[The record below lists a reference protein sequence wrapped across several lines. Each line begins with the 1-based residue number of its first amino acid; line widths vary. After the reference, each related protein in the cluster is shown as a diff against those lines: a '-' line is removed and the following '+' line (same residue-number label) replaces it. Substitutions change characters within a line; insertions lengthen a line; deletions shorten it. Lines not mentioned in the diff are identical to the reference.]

1 MISIETL
8 SEKLAKNL
16 KEELKLE
23 EDKYEVV
30 KYGLFSFIYI
40 LTSIVLVAL
49 IGGIFGVLIEALF
62 ISFTISLLRKS
73 SGGGHSNSEF
83 NCTIIGIVI
92 SVVPAV
98 IINNFQYERK
108 FLYILGAIIFSISFF
123 IAYKL
128 APVDSPNK
136 PIRTPKKIKR
146 LRKQTFII
154 LGSYSILSI
163 FFIIISNH
171 INIVDINNLVM
182 CLYIGTI
189 WQIFTLTKL
198 GHNFIYIIDYFLK
211 NLRSEENEKTK

>member
-1 MISIETL
+1 MITIEAL
-8 SEKLAKNL
+8 SDKLAKIL
-16 KEELKLE
+16 KDELKLE
-23 EDKYEVV
+23 EEKYEVV

-40 LTSIVLVAL
+40 FTSIVLVTL

-73 SGGGHSNSEF
+73 SGGAHSNSEF

-92 SVVPAV
+92 SVVPAI
-98 IINNFQYERK
+98 IINNFQYESK
-108 FLYILGAIIFSISFF
+108 FLYILGVIIFIISF
-123 IAYKL
+123 IGAYKL

-154 LGSYSILSI
+154 LGTYLLLAI
-163 FFIIISNH
+163 FFTTTNNY
-171 INIVDINNLVM
+171 INIVNTNNLVM
-182 CLYIGTI
+182 CLYTGII

-198 GHNFIYIIDYFLK
+198 GHKFIYIIDYLLK
-211 NLRSEENEKTK
+211 IKE